1 VNDNSFHPGEWS
13 AAHWIAYLASSNE
26 LPVWGENSGEDP
38 PEKLW
43 LSAKRMYEN
52 NFMGMMWGF
61 EAELYADPA
70 QSQNATIADYKR
82 VIDFY
87 NNLQLFYMSIILYK

>member
-1 VNDNSFHPGEWS
+1 
-13 AAHWIAYLASSNE
+13 
-26 LPVWGENSGEDP
+26 VWGENSGEDP